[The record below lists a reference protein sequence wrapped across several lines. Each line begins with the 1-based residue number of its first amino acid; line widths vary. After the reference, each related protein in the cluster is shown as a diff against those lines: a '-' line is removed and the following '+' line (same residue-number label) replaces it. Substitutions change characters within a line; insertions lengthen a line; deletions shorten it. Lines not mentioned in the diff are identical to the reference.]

1 LFRLVC
7 RPSGADPRICLI
19 PRLTPWAIALRLSEA
34 NANGRRTTR
43 RGLTGTLL
51 VAVLMLASNRL
62 HAQDPFEIQIYEY
75 PTVPKGMWNL
85 ETHLNYVA
93 EGTKSF
99 EGSVAPTNSQSHV
112 TFELTRG
119 LTEHFE
125 LAGYLVLAHRAGHGP
140 EYVSWRVRPRLSLP
154 QSWRLPLDVSIST
167 EVGFP
172 RQLYDE
178 NATTLEIRPIL
189 EKTVGRFQLD
199 FNPAIGRALRGP
211 GTKEGWDFEP
221 GARFAYALTR
231 RFEPS
236 LEYYGAI
243 GPLGN
248 VLPTNQ
254 QVHQFFP
261 GGDLKI
267 GENIV
272 WNFGVGI
279 GLTHAGNRL
288 VYKARIGILFGRKQ
302 N

>member
-1 LFRLVC
+1 MRNDGSTNRL
-7 RPSGADPRICLI
+7 R
-19 PRLTPWAIALRLSEA
+19 AIGSRFATLSA
-34 NANGRRTTR
+34 RH
-43 RGLTGTLL
+43 LLSGTLL
-51 VAVLMLASNRL
+51 LAVLLVSDPL
-62 HAQDPFEIQIYEY
+62 HAQDPFEIQVYEY
-75 PTVPKGMWNL
+75 ATVPKGMWNL

-99 EGSVAPTNSQSHV
+99 EGSVAPTNNQSHV
-112 TFELTRG
+112 AFELTRG
-119 LTEHFE
+119 LTSHFE
-125 LAGYLVLAHRAGHGP
+125 LAGYLVLARRIGNGP
-140 EYVSWRVRPRLSLP
+140 EYVGWRVRPRVSLP
-154 QSWRLPLDVSIST
+154 ESWGLPLNVSISA
-167 EVGFP
+167 EVAFP
-172 RQLYDE
+172 RPLYEE

-189 EKTVGRFQLD
+189 EKSIGRFQLD
-199 FNPAIGRALRGP
+199 FNPVIGRALRGP
-211 GTKEGWDFEP
+211 RTKEGWDFEP

>member
-1 LFRLVC
+1 MLV
-7 RPSGADPRICLI
+7 
-19 PRLTPWAIALRLSEA
+19 
-34 NANGRRTTR
+34 
-43 RGLTGTLL
+43 
-51 VAVLMLASNRL
+51 SNRL
-62 HAQDPFEIQIYEY
+62 NAQDSFEIQVYEY

-93 EGTKSF
+93 AGTKSF
-99 EGSVAPTNSQSHV
+99 EGSVAPTNNQSHV

-119 LTEHFE
+119 LTDHFE
-125 LAGYLVLAHRAGHGP
+125 LAGYLVLARRVDTGP
-140 EYVSWRVRPRLSLP
+140 EYVGWRVRPRVSLP
-154 QSWRLPLDVSIST
+154 QSWGLPLDVSMSA

-172 RQLYDE
+172 RRLYEE

-189 EKTVGRFQLD
+189 EKSVGRFQLD
-199 FNPAIGRALRGP
+199 FNPVLGRALRGP
-211 GTKEGWDFEP
+211 RTKEGWDFEP
-221 GARFAYALTR
+221 GARLAYALTP

-248 VLPTNQ
+248 LLPTKE

-267 GENIV
+267 RENII

-279 GLTHAGNRL
+279 GLTEVGNRL
-288 VYKARIGILFGRKQ
+288 VCKSRIGIVFGRKQ